1 MKTWLFSDP
10 HLGHKNIISFCN
22 RPENHEEI
30 MRENLSMAV
39 NREDI
44 LIILGDVCFGNE
56 QLLKSFLTCIPGRI
70 YLVRGNHDKWTTT
83 KYLLCGFDGVFDSI
97 GMGEVILTHA
107 PVELG
112 GQFKSNIHGHLHNL
126 GYNSKQTK
134 DGLLC
139 NETHIE
145 FDDGK
150 HILFSP
156 ELENYKPVQFQ
167 SMLARGR
174 K

>member
-1 MKTWLFSDP
+1 
-10 HLGHKNIISFCN
+10 
-22 RPENHEEI
+22 

-56 QLLKSFLTCIPGRI
+56 QLLKSFLTSIPGRI

-97 GMGEVILTHA
+97 GIGEVILTHA

-112 GQFKSNIHGHLHNL
+112 GQFKFNIHGHLHNL

-156 ELENYKPVQFQ
+156 ELENYKPIQFQ
-167 SMLARGR
+167 SMLARG
-174 K
+174 KK